1 MSKNVFANLNETDYE
16 ELQKLALELDYELR
30 DLVKQFVIFG
40 LYHIDDLPSVL
51 NNCRKY
57 RWHKH

>member
-16 ELQKLALELDYELR
+16 ELQKLALELDSEIR
-30 DLVKQFVIFG
+30 DLVKQFVIYG
-40 LYHIDDLPSVL
+40 LYHIDDLPNVL